1 MQTLNEISGSGQRMM
16 QRLLCLLG
24 AVQKA
29 QGLVSERKHQVGKMA
44 ATFTAQNAAPSFLAG
59 KKIVVKARAAPI
71 ASRASVQ
78 VSAAASSSGRP
89 LWAPG
94 ALCDLLR

>member
-1 MQTLNEISGSGQRMM
+1 MQTLSEISGSGQRMM
-16 QRLLCLLG
+16 QRLLCLVG
-24 AVQKA
+24 ALQKA
-29 QGLVSERKHQVGKMA
+29 WRLVRVRKYQVGKMA
-44 ATFTAQNAAPSFLAG
+44 ATFTALNAAPSFLAG
-59 KKIVVKARAAPI
+59 KKVVVKARAAPI

-94 ALCDLLR
+94 TSCNLLR